1 MIGGSFRSGVI
12 ITPVPLHETDRQIA
26 MTQSMPQAPT
36 TPPTSQS
43 RIAAVAQLGQQ
54 IWLDTL
60 SRQLIESGTLARWIT
75 DDAVA
80 GLTSNPAIFHQALS
94 KDPAY
99 APAIAAARSSETDPE
114 IRFETVVLP
123 DIQAACDLFL
133 PLWQETKGAQGYVSF
148 EVSPRLAHDAAGT
161 TAAAV
166 RLWQTIN
173 RPNAMIKIP
182 ATPAGCTAM
191 ADAIAR
197 GINVNVTL
205 IFSLEQLE
213 AVQHAHEA
221 GLRRW
226 VAHCQQQG
234 TPEYIGDVASVASF
248 FVSRTDSTLD
258 PKLPESLQGKTA
270 IALCKTAY
278 QDWLSL
284 QSGPQADLQALGAKP
299 QWLLWAST
307 SVKNPGYRDTLYVEE
322 LIGPNTVNTVPDGTL
337 IAFRDHGIA
346 QAHLAVA
353 PDSAAEQLAAISALG
368 IDLEATG
375 QTLQSAG
382 LNQFE
387 TAYNEL
393 LTLV

>member
-1 MIGGSFRSGVI
+1 
-12 ITPVPLHETDRQIA
+12 
-26 MTQSMPQAPT
+26 MTQSTHQAPI
-36 TPPTSQS
+36 SQS

-60 SRQLIESGTLARWIT
+60 SRQLIESGTLANWINN
-75 DDAVA
+75 DAVA

-94 KDPAY
+94 KDAAY
-99 APAIAAARSSETDPE
+99 APAIAAARAAENNAE
-114 IRFETVVLP
+114 IRFENVVLP

-133 PLWQETKGAQGYVSF
+133 PLWQQTGGEQGYVSF
-148 EVSPRLAHDAAGT
+148 EVSPTLAHDAAGT
-161 TAAAV
+161 TAAAI

-182 ATPAGCTAM
+182 ATQAGCE
-191 ADAIAR
+191 AITEVIAH

-213 AVQHAHEA
+213 AVQAAHEA

-234 TPEYIGDVASVASF
+234 MPERIGDVASVASF

-258 PKLPESLQGKTA
+258 AKLPESLQGKTA

-278 QDWLSL
+278 QNWQTL
-284 QSGPQADLQALGAKP
+284 QTGAQADLKSLGTKP

-307 SVKNPGYRDTLYVEE
+307 SVKNPAYRDTLYVEE
-322 LIGPNTVNTVPDGTL
+322 LIGAHTVNTVPDATL
-337 IAFRDHGIA
+337 VAFRDHGIA
-346 QAHLAVA
+346 QQRLNQDI
-353 PDSAAEQLAAISALG
+353 DSAQEQLAALSALG
-368 IDLEATG
+368 FDLEQIGIDL
-375 QTLQSAG
+375 QTAG
-382 LNQFE
+382 LAQFE
-387 TAYNEL
+387 TAYNDL
-393 LTLV
+393 LKLV

>member
-1 MIGGSFRSGVI
+1 
-12 ITPVPLHETDRQIA
+12 
-26 MTQSMPQAPT
+26 MTQSTHQD
-36 TPPTSQS
+36 PTSQS

-54 IWLDTL
+54 VWLDTL
-60 SRQLIESGTLARWIT
+60 SRQLIESGTLADWINN
-75 DDAVA
+75 DAVA

-94 KDPAY
+94 KDAAY
-99 APAIAAARSSETDPE
+99 QPAIAAARTAENNPE

-133 PLWQETKGAQGYVSF
+133 PLWTQTGGQQGYVSF

-161 TAAAV
+161 MAAAV

-182 ATPAGCTAM
+182 ATPAGCTAI
-191 ADAIAR
+191 ADVVAQ

-213 AVQHAHEA
+213 SVQAAHEA

-234 TPEYIGDVASVASF
+234 TAERIGDVASVASF

-258 PKLPESLQGKTA
+258 SKLPESLQGKTA

-278 QDWLSL
+278 QHWLDA
-284 QSGPQADLQALGAKP
+284 QSGAQADLKALGAKP

-307 SVKNPGYRDTLYVEE
+307 SVKNPAYRDTLYVEA
-322 LIGPNTVNTVPDGTL
+322 LIGPQTVNTVPDATL
-337 IAFRDHGIA
+337 VAFRDHG
-346 QAHLAVA
+346 LAA
-353 PDSAAEQLAAISALG
+353 PNLTADTAAAAEQLAAVSALG
-368 IDLEATG
+368 IDLEHIG
-375 QTLQSAG
+375 QSLQSAG
-382 LNQFE
+382 LSQFE
-387 TAYNEL
+387 TAYNDL

>member
-1 MIGGSFRSGVI
+1 MKLTISQ
-12 ITPVPLHETDRQIA
+12 PEPA
-26 MTQSMPQAPT
+26 MTQQTSQGT
-36 TPPTSQS
+36 ESQS

-60 SRQLIESGTLARWIT
+60 SRQLIESGTLARWIHE
-75 DDAVA
+75 DAVA

-94 KDPAY
+94 KDSAY
-99 APAIAAARSSETDPE
+99 QPAIAAARSTESNPE

-133 PLWQETKGAQGYVSF
+133 PLWTKTKGAQGYVSF
-148 EVSPRLAHDAAGT
+148 EVSPTLAHDAAGT

-182 ATPAGCTAM
+182 ATAAGCQ
-191 ADAIAR
+191 AITDVIAQ

-213 AVQHAHEA
+213 AVQAAHEA

-226 VAHCQQQG
+226 VAHCQQLG
-234 TPEYIGDVASVASF
+234 TPERIGDVASVASF
-248 FVSRTDSTLD
+248 FVSRTDNTLD
-258 PKLPESLQGKTA
+258 SRLPEGLQGKTA

-278 QDWLSL
+278 QRWLDA
-284 QSGPQADLQALGAKP
+284 QAGPQADLKAAGAKP

-307 SVKNPGYRDTLYVEE
+307 SVKNPAYRDTLYVEE
-322 LIGPNTVNTVPDGTL
+322 LIGPQTVNTVPDATL
-337 IAFRDHGIA
+337 VAFRDHGIA
-346 QAHLAVA
+346 QRSLDQAT
-353 PDSAAEQLAAISALG
+353 DAATEQLAAISALG
-368 IDLEATG
+368 IDLEQVG
-375 QTLQSAG
+375 QDLQTAG
-382 LNQFE
+382 LAQFE
-387 TAYNEL
+387 TAYADL
-393 LTLV
+393 LKLV

>member
-1 MIGGSFRSGVI
+1 
-12 ITPVPLHETDRQIA
+12 
-26 MTQSMPQAPT
+26 MTQSTHQAPIFH
-36 TPPTSQS
+36 S

-60 SRQLIESGTLARWIT
+60 SRQLIESGTLANWINN
-75 DDAVA
+75 DAVA

-94 KDPAY
+94 KDSAY
-99 APAIAAARSSETDPE
+99 QPAIAAARSVEPNPE
-114 IRFETVVLP
+114 IRFENVVLP

-133 PLWQETKGAQGYVSF
+133 PLWQKTAGQQGYVSF
-148 EVSPRLAHDAAGT
+148 EVSPTLAHDATGT

-182 ATPAGCTAM
+182 ATAAGCQ
-191 ADAIAR
+191 AITEVIAQ

-213 AVQHAHEA
+213 AVQAAHEA

-226 VAHCQQQG
+226 VAHCQQAG
-234 TPEYIGDVASVASF
+234 TPEHFGNVASVASF
-248 FVSRTDSTLD
+248 FVSRTDNTLD
-258 PKLPESLQGKTA
+258 AKLPESLQGKTA

-278 QDWLSL
+278 AQWQEA
-284 QSGPQADLQALGAKP
+284 QSGAQADLRALGAKP

-307 SVKNPGYRDTLYVEE
+307 SVKNPAYRDTLYVEA
-322 LIGPNTVNTVPDGTL
+322 LIGPETVNTVPDATL
-337 IAFRDHGIA
+337 VAFRDHGVA
-346 QAHLAVA
+346 QETLSQDVA
-353 PDSAAEQLAAISALG
+353 AAQEQLIALQGLG
-368 IDLEATG
+368 IDLEQIG
-375 QTLQSAG
+375 QDLQTAG
-382 LNQFE
+382 LSQFE
-387 TAYNEL
+387 KAYADL

>member
-1 MIGGSFRSGVI
+1 
-12 ITPVPLHETDRQIA
+12 
-26 MTQSMPQAPT
+26 MTQSTHQAPI
-36 TPPTSQS
+36 SQS

-60 SRQLIESGTLARWIT
+60 SRQLLESGTLADWVNN
-75 DDAVA
+75 DAVA

-94 KDPAY
+94 KDSAY
-99 APAIAAARSSETDPE
+99 QPAIAAARSVEPNPE
-114 IRFETVVLP
+114 IRFESVVLP

-133 PLWQETKGAQGYVSF
+133 PLWQKTAGQQGYVSF
-148 EVSPRLAHDAAGT
+148 EVSPTLAHDAKGT

-182 ATPAGCTAM
+182 ATEAGCQ
-191 ADAIAR
+191 AISEVIAQ

-213 AVQHAHEA
+213 AVQAAHET

-226 VAHCQQQG
+226 VAHCQQRG
-234 TPEYIGDVASVASF
+234 TPERIGDVASVASF

-258 PKLPESLQGKTA
+258 SKLPESLQGKTA

-278 QDWLSL
+278 EQWQEA
-284 QSGPQADLQALGAKP
+284 QSGTHADLKALGAKP

-307 SVKNPGYRDTLYVEE
+307 SVKNPAYRDTLYVEA
-322 LIGPNTVNTVPDGTL
+322 LIGSETVNTVPDATL
-337 IAFRDHGIA
+337 VAFRDHGVA
-346 QAHLAVA
+346 QPTLSQDVAAAH
-353 PDSAAEQLAAISALG
+353 EQLIALQGLG
-368 IDLEATG
+368 IDLEQIG
-375 QTLQSAG
+375 QDLQTAG
-382 LNQFE
+382 LSQFE
-387 TAYNEL
+387 KAYADL

>member
-1 MIGGSFRSGVI
+1 
-12 ITPVPLHETDRQIA
+12 
-26 MTQSMPQAPT
+26 MTQSTHQAPIFH
-36 TPPTSQS
+36 S

-60 SRQLIESGTLARWIT
+60 SRQLIESGTLANWINN
-75 DDAVA
+75 DAVA

-94 KDPAY
+94 KDSAY
-99 APAIAAARSSETDPE
+99 QPAIAAARSVEPNPE
-114 IRFETVVLP
+114 IRFENVVLP

-133 PLWQETKGAQGYVSF
+133 PLWQKTAGQQGYVSF
-148 EVSPRLAHDAAGT
+148 EVSPTLAHDATGT

-182 ATPAGCTAM
+182 ATQAGCTAITEV
-191 ADAIAR
+191 IAQ

-213 AVQHAHEA
+213 AVQAAHED

-226 VAHCQQQG
+226 VTHCQQAG
-234 TPEYIGDVASVASF
+234 TPEHFGNVASVASF

-258 PKLPESLQGKTA
+258 PKLPTSLQGKTA

-278 QDWLSL
+278 QDWQAL
-284 QSGPQADLQALGAKP
+284 QSGAQADLRSLGAKP

-307 SVKNPGYRDTLYVEE
+307 SVKNPDYRDTLYVEA
-322 LIGPNTVNTVPDGTL
+322 LIGPHTVNTVPDATL
-337 IAFRDHGIA
+337 VAFRDHGIA
-346 QAHLAVA
+346 TQSLDQDVAAAH
-353 PDSAAEQLAAISALG
+353 EQLIAIDGLG
-368 IDLEATG
+368 IDLEQIG
-375 QTLQSAG
+375 QDLQTAG
-382 LNQFE
+382 LSQFE
-387 TAYNEL
+387 KAYADL

>member
-1 MIGGSFRSGVI
+1 
-12 ITPVPLHETDRQIA
+12 
-26 MTQSMPQAPT
+26 MTQQTSQGT
-36 TPPTSQS
+36 ESQS

-60 SRQLIESGTLARWIT
+60 SRQLIESGTLACWIHE
-75 DDAVA
+75 DAVA

-94 KDPAY
+94 KDSAY
-99 APAIAAARSSETDPE
+99 QPAIAAARSTESNPE

-133 PLWQETKGAQGYVSF
+133 PLWTKTKGAQGYVSF
-148 EVSPRLAHDAAGT
+148 EVSPTLAHDAAGT

-182 ATPAGCTAM
+182 ATDAGCQSIT
-191 ADAIAR
+191 DVIAQ

-213 AVQHAHEA
+213 AVQAAHEA

-226 VAHCQQQG
+226 VAQCQEQG
-234 TPEYIGDVASVASF
+234 TPERIGDVASVASF
-248 FVSRTDSTLD
+248 FVSRTDNTLD
-258 PKLPESLQGKTA
+258 SKLPEGLQGKTA

-278 QDWLSL
+278 QRWLDS
-284 QSGPQADLQALGAKP
+284 QAGPQVDLKAAGAKP

-307 SVKNPGYRDTLYVEE
+307 SVKNPAYRDTLYVEE
-322 LIGPNTVNTVPDGTL
+322 LIGPQTVNTVPDATL
-337 IAFRDHGIA
+337 VAFRDHGIA
-346 QAHLAVA
+346 QRSLDQAT
-353 PDSAAEQLAAISALG
+353 DAATEQLAAISALG
-368 IDLEATG
+368 IDLEQVG
-375 QTLQSAG
+375 QDLQTAG
-382 LNQFE
+382 LAQFE
-387 TAYNEL
+387 TAYADL
-393 LTLV
+393 LKLV

>member
-1 MIGGSFRSGVI
+1 
-12 ITPVPLHETDRQIA
+12 
-26 MTQSMPQAPT
+26 MPQDPT
-36 TPPTSQS
+36 HVSHHASNTLASGS

-60 SRQLIESGTLARWIT
+60 SRQLIESGTLARWID

-94 KDPAY
+94 KDAAY
-99 APAIAAARSSETDPE
+99 QPAIAAARSTESDPE
-114 IRFETVVLP
+114 SRFEHVVLP

-133 PLWQETKGAQGYVSF
+133 PLWTQTGGEQGYVSF
-148 EVSPRLAHDAAGT
+148 EVSPRLADDATGT
-161 TAAAV
+161 TAAAS
-166 RLWQTIN
+166 RLWRTIN

-182 ATPAGCTAM
+182 ATSAGCTAIT
-191 ADAIAR
+191 DVIAQ

-205 IFSLEQLE
+205 IFSLAQLA
-213 AVQHAHEA
+213 AVQAAHEA

-226 VAHCQQQG
+226 VAHCQAQG
-234 TPEYIGDVASVASF
+234 TPEHIGHVASVASF

-278 QDWLSL
+278 QNWLVQ
-284 QSGPQADLQALGAKP
+284 QSGPQADLRALGTKP

-307 SVKNPGYRDTLYVEE
+307 SVKNPAYRDTLYVEE
-322 LIGPNTVNTVPDGTL
+322 LIGPDTVNTVPDATL
-337 IAFRDHGIA
+337 VAFRDHGIA
-346 QAHLAVA
+346 QAHLAENTAV
-353 PDSAAEQLAAISALG
+353 AAEHLAAISALG

-375 QTLQSAG
+375 QALQDAG
-382 LNQFE
+382 LKQFE

>member
-1 MIGGSFRSGVI
+1 M
-12 ITPVPLHETDRQIA
+12 TPSTH
-26 MTQSMPQAPT
+26 QAPA
-36 TPPTSQS
+36 SLS

-60 SRQLIESGTLARWIT
+60 SRQLIESGTLANWIHE
-75 DDAVA
+75 DAVA

-94 KDPAY
+94 KDTAY
-99 APAIAAARSSETDPE
+99 QPAIAAARSAESDPE

-133 PLWQETKGAQGYVSF
+133 PLWTQTKGEQGYVSF
-148 EVSPRLAHDAAGT
+148 EVSPRLAHDADGT

-166 RLWQTIN
+166 RLWHTIQ

-182 ATPAGCTAM
+182 ATPAGCTAI
-191 ADAIAR
+191 ADVIAR

-213 AVQHAHEA
+213 AVQAAHEA

-234 TPEYIGDVASVASF
+234 TPERIGDVASVASF

-278 QDWLSL
+278 QRWQGL
-284 QSGPQADLQALGAKP
+284 QSGQQADLQAHGAKP

-307 SVKNPGYRDTLYVEE
+307 SVKNPAYRDTRYVEE
-322 LIGPNTVNTVPDGTL
+322 LIGPQTVNTVPDATL
-337 IAFRDHGIA
+337 VAFRDHGVAA
-346 QAHLAVA
+346 QRLTA
-353 PDSAAEQLAAISALG
+353 DIETAADQLAAISALG
-368 IDLEATG
+368 IDLEQVG
-375 QTLQSAG
+375 QDLQTAG

-387 TAYNEL
+387 TAYKDL